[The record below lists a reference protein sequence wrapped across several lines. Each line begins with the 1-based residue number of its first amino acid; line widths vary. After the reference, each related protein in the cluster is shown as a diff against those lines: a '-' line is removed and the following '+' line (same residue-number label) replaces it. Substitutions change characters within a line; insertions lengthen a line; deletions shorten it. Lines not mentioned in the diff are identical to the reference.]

1 VVAEE
6 AAVDV
11 EVAVVE
17 QVVAAVALA
26 SNAERKVISL
36 ETVPL
41 NRVVP
46 EEDVEV
52 MVVPDPVLA
61 TNADKKVTTLVTA
74 LPSLRVETEED
85 VLSEDRD
92 LELATNV
99 VRKDITLATAPRN
112 REVVIEVA
120 VLSEDRDLELATN
133 VVRKDIT
140 LATAPRNREVA
151 IEVAV
156 LSEDRDPE
164 LVTNVEKKD
173 ITPVTALLSREVVV
187 LTAPSPSVTS
197 SATPVTRWDTCLVI
211 VLRDARPVEV
221 VVTASIATNPDTW
234 PETAPKVTLDPVLV
248 EELLVDSVV
257 TDPPELVTDVV
268 RKVTLSLIAPS
279 LIPEAR
285 RRPKRSEQP
294 LDTLS
299 HNKQA
304 GLLKST
310 DAY

>member
-1 VVAEE
+1 MVAEE
-6 AAVDV
+6 AVVDV
-11 EVAVVE
+11 EVAVVV

-52 MVVPDPVLA
+52 LVVPDLVLA

-74 LPSLRVETEED
+74 LPSLKVETEED

-99 VRKDITLATAPRN
+99 
-112 REVVIEVA
+112 
-120 VLSEDRDLELATN
+120 
-133 VVRKDIT
+133 
-140 LATAPRNREVA
+140 
-151 IEVAV
+151 
-156 LSEDRDPE
+156 
-164 LVTNVEKKD
+164 EKKD
-173 ITPVTALLSREVVV
+173 ITPVTALLSKEVVV

-197 SATPVTRWDTCLVI
+197 SATPVTRWDTCLVT

-221 VVTASIATNPDTW
+221 VATASTATNPVTW
-234 PETAPKVTLDPVLV
+234 PEIAPKVTLDPVLV
-248 EELLVDSVV
+248 EEVLVDSVV

-268 RKVTLSLIAPS
+268 RKVTLLLIAPS

-299 HNKQA
+299 QNKQA
-304 GLLKST
+304 GLLKSI

>member
-120 VLSEDRDLELATN
+120 VLSEDRDLEL
-133 VVRKDIT
+133 
-140 LATAPRNREVA
+140 
-151 IEVAV
+151 
-156 LSEDRDPE
+156 
-164 LVTNVEKKD
+164 VTNVEKKD

-187 LTAPSPSVTS
+187 LTAPSPSVSS

-268 RKVTLSLIAPS
+268 RKVTLLLIAPS

>member
-1 VVAEE
+1 MVAEE
-6 AAVDV
+6 AVVDV
-11 EVAVVE
+11 EVAVVV
-17 QVVAAVALA
+17 QVVVAVALA

-52 MVVPDPVLA
+52 LVVPDLVLA

-99 VRKDITLATAPRN
+99 
-112 REVVIEVA
+112 
-120 VLSEDRDLELATN
+120 
-133 VVRKDIT
+133 
-140 LATAPRNREVA
+140 
-151 IEVAV
+151 
-156 LSEDRDPE
+156 
-164 LVTNVEKKD
+164 EKKD
-173 ITPVTALLSREVVV
+173 ITPVTALLSKEVV

-197 SATPVTRWDTCLVI
+197 SATPVTRWDTCLVT

-221 VVTASIATNPDTW
+221 VATASTATNPVTW
-234 PETAPKVTLDPVLV
+234 PEIAPKVTLDPVLV
-248 EELLVDSVV
+248 EEFLVDSVV

-268 RKVTLSLIAPS
+268 RKVTLLLIAPS

-285 RRPKRSEQP
+285 RKPKRSEQP

-299 HNKQA
+299 QNKQA
-304 GLLKST
+304 GLLK
-310 DAY
+310 

>member
-1 VVAEE
+1 VVAGE
-6 AAVDV
+6 AVVDV
-11 EVAVVE
+11 EVAVVV
-17 QVVAAVALA
+17 QVVAAVVLA
-26 SNAERKVISL
+26 SKAERKVISL

-52 MVVPDPVLA
+52 LVVPDPVLA

-112 REVVIEVA
+112 REVV
-120 VLSEDRDLELATN
+120 
-133 VVRKDIT
+133 K
-140 LATAPRNREVA
+140 
-151 IEVAV
+151 AV

-173 ITPVTALLSREVVV
+173 IMPVTALPSKEVV

-197 SATPVTRWDTCLVI
+197 SATPATRWDICLVT

-221 VVTASIATNPDTW
+221 VATASIATNPDTW
-234 PETAPKVTLDPVLV
+234 PETAPKVTLDLVLV
-248 EELLVDSVV
+248 EEVLVDSVV

-268 RKVTLSLIAPS
+268 RKVTLLLIAPS

-299 HNKQA
+299 QNKQA